1 MRFNVRI
8 TPEPP
13 LTDQQPLPQIATD
26 HNINLRRDD
35 FAAHIAAYQKESHS
49 PRRWALVGVGIGGI
63 ALMAIL
69 VTLGGTFDWPH
80 YLAPYFFIGGWV
92 IMLGSLATL
101 LGQVQLLGRR
111 YRLQCPE
118 CGDNLLKGIERTG
131 GMARVE
137 VILATSTCQNCGS
150 KILAP

>member
-1 MRFNVRI
+1 MNRRGT

-13 LTDQQPLPQIATD
+13 LTDPQPLPKIVTGQSLA
-26 HNINLRRDD
+26 LRRDD
-35 FAAHIAAYQKESHS
+35 FAARIAAYLKESHS

-63 ALMAIL
+63 ALIPVL
-69 VTLGGTFDWPH
+69 TTLGAIFDWPH
-80 YLAPYFFIGGWV
+80 YLAPCFFIGGWV
-92 IMLGSLATL
+92 IALGGFATL
-101 LGQVQLLGRR
+101 LRQAQLLGRR
-111 YRLQCPE
+111 YRLQCPT

-131 GMARVE
+131 GLARVE